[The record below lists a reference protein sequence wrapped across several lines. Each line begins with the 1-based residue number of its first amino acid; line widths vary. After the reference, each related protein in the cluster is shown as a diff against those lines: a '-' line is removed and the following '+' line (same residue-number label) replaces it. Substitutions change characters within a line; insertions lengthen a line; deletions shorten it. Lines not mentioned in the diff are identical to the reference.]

1 MSIKKWYL
9 VPVVVILVF
18 LLGGCFSFGDM
29 LDGIWEGVITD
40 AYGNYDTVLVIN
52 SNNTGSI
59 SFDNDSYS
67 VNIVNRRANR
77 SFVGEYGW
85 YDSSWHERI
94 IEAELQNYGA
104 LRIEIYN
111 NYGSLIT
118 TGFLYK

>member
-1 MSIKKWYL
+1 MKKCCL
-9 VPVVVILVF
+9 VPVAVILV
-18 LLGGCFSFGDM
+18 LMLGGCFSFDDM
-29 LDGIWEGVITD
+29 LDGIWQGVITD
-40 AYGNYDTVLVIN
+40 GHGNYETVLVIN

-77 SFVGEYGW
+77 SFVGVYGW

-94 IEAELQNYGA
+94 IEAELQNYGT

-118 TGFLYK
+118 TGYLYK